1 MKRHPLLAFFLI
13 TFAITWGLGSLI
25 IIFSP
30 QFTALFGEL
39 NLHKPFY
46 RAYWHLAVYG
56 PPISAFI
63 VIASTNGL
71 PGIRAY
77 LRRLVHWRIGL
88 RWYLIVI
95 IGITALYACD
105 RAIYAALGGAV
116 PPYAFKPWYLVFPS
130 ALFALVNDP
139 GPMEELGWRGFALP
153 LLQSKYSA
161 FWASV
166 ILGAIWGLWHLPA
179 FYISAT
185 PQNSFSLPLF
195 LLGTIS
201 YATIMTVIYN
211 ATGGSILLAFLFHW
225 QVNNPFHLN
234 VLPDGQLIS
243 TLSFLVIAVI
253 LTIVMG
259 PKNLGRTKHT
269 EPVPTTTSG

>member
-130 ALFALVNDP
+130 ALFAL
-139 GPMEELGWRGFALP
+139 
-153 LLQSKYSA
+153 A